1 MTTLE
6 DLEAAMRTAKA
17 MGQSKIPVHL
27 FVLADLLSKAREAM
41 EITSIERDAQQFM
54 RGRK

>member
-1 MTTLE
+1 MNLE
-6 DLEAAMRTAKA
+6 DLEAAMKTAKA
-17 MGQSKIPVHL
+17 MGQSKINVHI

-41 EITSIERDAQQFM
+41 EVSGLERDAQRFM

>member
-41 EITSIERDAQQFM
+41 EITGIERDAQQFM